1 MPITFE
7 DLRKISSESSI
18 EQESYVQEKTYI
30 ENLSPERMKFSAFLV
45 LKLYVEKLCKGRKT
59 ACLQNKRTNNIEILG
74 FILKKNSALLE
85 MSTKHLGMS
94 HLNNST

>member
-18 EQESYVQEKTYI
+18 EQESHVHEKTYI
-30 ENLSPERMKFSAFLV
+30 EYLSPERMKFSAFLV